1 MVKNKIKILAMG
13 LLSLVLFI
21 GIFFVP
27 HKTYAAAGSIS
38 VTASAGEIIA
48 GNTITVTVKLSN
60 PAGIAYSKFEL
71 TYDSNIFAY
80 VSGADGSGYNGVIP
94 FEVVGGGTEQTDYTW
109 TITFKANQTGTC
121 NFKTVGHQF
130 IDTDV
135 NVFSPTLGS
144 ASVKVWA
151 VGSDDATL
159 SNIQIGG
166 ATLSPAFAK
175 WTLDYTCYVGN
186 GVTSVTISAP
196 SSQGGKVEIAGNYTN
211 LAVGNNYITIKSHA
225 PNGKV
230 MTYKVNVFRLEPPT
244 EPPTPAPTE
253 PPTEPPADIAIKI
266 DGVEYN
272 VSSDYSQDIIPQ
284 GFYVDLDTYNGKDVM
299 VAKND
304 DMGLTLMYLVDTDGN
319 GEFYNYDGKNFYR
332 YVVIKSIN
340 GSYIVYDSRK
350 AGTGLEGTESD
361 MMIGEQIIRGYQ
373 DVVNKDFVY
382 FYGMNSAKEFG
393 WYSYDLKDNSIQ
405 RMNVPTFEEPTVEE
419 ETTPDETAPQET
431 TSQRETTSVVKQ
443 NKSNIFSFRN
453 IFLVTTVCLL
463 VIVMILSIYIGCSRK
478 KTDSDETED
487 EAVEEELVN
496 AEMAGTKET
505 KQPTPEVAE
514 EKLTEKEESVTE
526 EEKMAFDAEAEK
538 LAEHIREEVAKIED
552 EEAIE
557 MLYVNKDKDK

>member
-1 MVKNKIKILAMG
+1 MKKVRKIFLGIMMCLIF
-13 LLSLVLFI
+13 VLI
-21 GIFFVP
+21 IIPKKEVS
-27 HKTYAAAGSIS
+27 A
-38 VTASAGEIIA
+38 VDSAGEVTVNTNSVIV
-48 GNTITVTVKLSN
+48 GNEITVTIVLKCNS
-60 PAGIAYSKFEL
+60 GIGAAMFNL
-71 TYDSNIFAY
+71 VYDKNVF
-80 VSGADGSGYNGVIP
+80 VCDGYDGVIP
-94 FEVVGGGTEQTDYTW
+94 INYMDMDFPTQLEWKYKFTAKQVGETKFDIEE
-109 TITFKANQTGTC
+109 I
-121 NFKTVGHQF
+121 QF
-130 IDTDV
+130 VDK
-135 NVFSPTLGS
+135 NEEGFYPAFGS
-144 ASVKVWA
+144 AGVKVWA

-166 ATLSPAFAK
+166 ANLSPAFAK

-211 LAVGNNYITIKSHA
+211 LAVGSNYITIKSYA

-266 DGVEYN
+266 DGKEYN

-304 DMGLTLMYLVDTDGN
+304 DMGLTLMYLVDTEGN

-332 YVVIKSIN
+332 YVVIKSVN

-350 AGTGLEGTESD
+350 AEKGLDGKESD

-419 ETTPDETAPQET
+419 ETTPDETSPQET
-431 TSQRETTSVVKQ
+431 TSQKVTTSVVKQ

-505 KQPTPEVAE
+505 KQPTPDVSE

>member
-1 MVKNKIKILAMG
+1 M
-13 LLSLVLFI
+13 
-21 GIFFVP
+21 
-27 HKTYAAAGSIS
+27 
-38 VTASAGEIIA
+38 
-48 GNTITVTVKLSN
+48 
-60 PAGIAYSKFEL
+60 
-71 TYDSNIFAY
+71 
-80 VSGADGSGYNGVIP
+80 
-94 FEVVGGGTEQTDYTW
+94 
-109 TITFKANQTGTC
+109 
-121 NFKTVGHQF
+121 GHQF

-135 NVFSPTLGS
+135 NEFSPSLGS

-230 MTYKVNVFRLEPPT
+230 MTYKVNIFRLEPPT

-304 DMGLTLMYLVDTDGN
+304 AMGLTLMYLVDSEGN
-319 GEFYNYDGKNFYR
+319 GEFYIYDGNNFYR

-373 DVVNKDFVY
+373 DVLNKDFVY
-382 FYGMNSAKEFG
+382 FYGMNSSKEFG

-419 ETTPDETAPQET
+419 ETTPSETVPSET
-431 TSQRETTSVVKQ
+431 TPEKETTSVIRQ

-453 IFLVTTVCLL
+453 IFLVTTIGLL
-463 VIVMILSIYIGCSRK
+463 VVVTVLLIYMGCTRK
-478 KTDSDETED
+478 KNDTVD
-487 EAVEEELVN
+487 EEEEIEEEIVN
-496 AEMAGTKET
+496 AEMAGTVETVKEE
-505 KQPTPEVAE
+505 PESD
-514 EKLTEKEESVTE
+514 ESVTE
-526 EEKMAFDAEAEK
+526 EEKIAFDAEAEK

>member
-1 MVKNKIKILAMG
+1 MLKNKIKILVMG
-13 LLSLVLFI
+13 LLSLIMFF

-80 VSGADGSGYNGVIP
+80 VSGADGAGYNGVIP

-135 NVFSPTLGS
+135 NEFSPTLGS

-230 MTYKVNVFRLEPPT
+230 MTYKVNIFRLEPPT

-304 DMGLTLMYLVDTDGN
+304 AMGLTLMYLVDSEGN
-319 GEFYNYDGKNFYR
+319 GEFYIYDGNNFYR

-373 DVVNKDFVY
+373 DVLNKDFVY

-419 ETTPDETAPQET
+419 ETTPSETVPSET
-431 TSQRETTSVVKQ
+431 TPEKETTSVIRQ

-453 IFLVTTVCLL
+453 IFLVTTIGLL
-463 VIVMILSIYIGCSRK
+463 VVVTVLLIYMGCTRK
-478 KTDSDETED
+478 KKDTVD
-487 EAVEEELVN
+487 EEEEIEEEIVN
-496 AEMAGTKET
+496 AEMAGTVETVKE
-505 KQPTPEVAE
+505 EAE
-514 EKLTEKEESVTE
+514 SDESVTE
-526 EEKMAFDAEAEK
+526 EEKIAFDAEAEK

>member
-1 MVKNKIKILAMG
+1 MKNVRKIFLGIMMCLIF
-13 LLSLVLFI
+13 VLI
-21 GIFFVP
+21 IIPKKEVS
-27 HKTYAAAGSIS
+27 A
-38 VTASAGEIIA
+38 VDSAGEVTVNTNSVIV
-48 GNTITVTVKLSN
+48 GNEITVTIVLKCNS
-60 PAGIAYSKFEL
+60 GIGAAMFNL
-71 TYDSNIFAY
+71 VYDKNVF
-80 VSGADGSGYNGVIP
+80 VCDGYDGVIP
-94 FEVVGGGTEQTDYTW
+94 INYMDMDFPTQLEWKYKFTAKQVGETKFDIEE
-109 TITFKANQTGTC
+109 I
-121 NFKTVGHQF
+121 QF
-130 IDTDV
+130 VDK
-135 NVFSPTLGS
+135 NEEGFYPAFGS
-144 ASVKVWA
+144 AVVKVWA

-166 ATLSPAFAK
+166 ANLSPAFAK

-211 LAVGNNYITIKSHA
+211 LAVGSNYITIKSYA

-266 DGVEYN
+266 DGKEYN
-272 VSSDYSQDIIPQ
+272 VSSDYSADIIPA

-304 DMGLTLMYLVDTDGN
+304 DRGLTLMYLVDSNGV
-319 GEFYNYDGKNFYR
+319 GEFYNYDGENFYR
-332 YVVIKSIN
+332 YVVIKSVN
-340 GSYIVYDSRK
+340 GTYIVYDSRK
-350 AGTGLEGTESD
+350 ADEGLSGKETD
-361 MMIGEQIIRGYQ
+361 IMIGEMIIRAYQ
-373 DVVNKDFVY
+373 DVENTDFVY
-382 FYGMNSAKEFG
+382 FYGMNSNKEFG
-393 WYSYDLKDNSIQ
+393 WYSYDVHDNSVQ

-431 TSQRETTSVVKQ
+431 TSQKETTSVVKQ